1 MQFFIDIDN
10 GSVISGWLIPDNP
23 GDTPELIIKVASRE
37 DIQFKANV
45 LRADLRDLGM
55 HTTGLAGFHI
65 DDSTVPD
72 LCQLEDVTIVEA
84 DSGVTVYRRFNPER
98 HKDRK
103 LLVADA
109 SLLPQMKLLRE
120 LSQHFAMSYPFADR
134 LSLDTLS
141 GVLSLRFTGSIFVG
155 GGINWMRNGSL
166 VLEQNF
172 VSCALLRD
180 PFDELAE
187 KLLFLS
193 HLAKNPN
200 KSPLS
205 AYAAFSKFSDVL
217 PQVAK
222 IDFSDDKSLL
232 MAFRTMSP
240 SIRRAFR
247 SPMTRLY
254 GSLPEE
260 DIQRRNVSVAL
271 DNLAQFSIV
280 GLREDFEQFARMVN
294 ARLDTAMFP
303 TQALDEL
310 PTAFE
315 LGKRLAT
322 IGLVLDLLD
331 EDVAL
336 YSFAKEAWK
345 NAEKADV

>member
-23 GDTPELIIKVASRE
+23 GETPELVIKVASRE
-37 DIQFKANV
+37 DIQLKANV
-45 LRADLRDLGM
+45 LRTDLRDLGM
-55 HTTGLAGFHI
+55 HSTGLAGFHI
-65 DDSTVPD
+65 DSFTVPE
-72 LCQLEDVTIVEA
+72 LGRLEDVSVVEA
-84 DSGVTVYRRFNPER
+84 DSGITIYRRFNPEK
-98 HKDRK
+98 HKDGK
-103 LLVADA
+103 LLIADS
-109 SLLPQMKLLRE
+109 SLLPQMKLMRA
-120 LSQHFAMSYPFADR
+120 LSHRFAMSYPLSER
-134 LSLDTLS
+134 LSLETLS
-141 GVLSLRFTGSIFVG
+141 GILSLRFSNSIFVSG
-155 GGINWMRNGSL
+155 SLNWMRYGAL
-166 VLEQNF
+166 ALEQDF

-187 KLLFLS
+187 KLLFLW
-193 HLAKNPN
+193 HLAKNPG

-205 AYAAFSKFSDVL
+205 SHAALSSYSEVL
-217 PQVAK
+217 PQIAAV
-222 IDFSDDKSLL
+222 DFSDDKSLL

-240 SIRRAFR
+240 SIRKVFR

-280 GLREDFEQFARMVN
+280 GSREQFEQFAGMVN
-294 ARLDTAMFP
+294 ARLGNIIPPSQT
-303 TQALDEL
+303 LDEL
-310 PTAFE
+310 QAALE
-315 LGKRLAT
+315 LGKRLST
-322 IGLVLDLLD
+322 MGLVLDLLD

-345 NAEKADV
+345 NAENADV